1 MDEKYQHIAGPR
13 PLHRFANTRQ
23 LVLLVSDGF
32 GGSAEFE
39 KALAEHP
46 GYFSLAPSPGIAPH
60 FLDDDP
66 VGLHGPGRIGQ
77 RADGL
82 IGAIPRLT
90 DQYETAFGVQIAS
103 GVEQRP

>member
-1 MDEKYQHIAGPR
+1 MDEKYQHIAAPR

-32 GGSAEFE
+32 GGSAELE

-60 FLDDDP
+60 FLDDNP
-66 VGLHGPGRIGQ
+66 VGPHGPGRIGQ
-77 RADGL
+77 RPDGL

-90 DQYETAFGVQIAS
+90 DQDEAAFGVQTAPRF
-103 GVEQRP
+103 EQRL